1 MILSLSCD
9 APEFLNAIVI
19 IKKVLVIAQIM
30 APIVLIIL
38 SSIDIAKAVMA
49 GNEDDIM
56 RHVRKFPKRLLSL
69 SVIYFVPIIINFTV
83 SLAQDISEYSE
94 CYANATEE
102 NVLIAYQNKA
112 EDLVATAEK
121 QKTRKSLSSAR
132 GYLSRLS
139 DEELVNAF
147 NERLNTVEAAIK
159 AKEDEEKKSRIEKLK
174 EDLAQFIQ
182 NAQSVASYGNSSG
195 SIDNPLGL
203 PYYSQ
208 CDSRWPCYQGYNS
221 CRAACGYNSLAM
233 VISGLTKDSKITTL
247 TIFKDYNLSGPGCNA
262 GGGYDTFNYVNTYSH
277 GSTSDVVKKYNLKTQ
292 AVFGYGSG
300 LSDSQKISKLKDS
313 LRQNHAIIL
322 NVPNHYIVLAGIDKN
337 QNIYVLDPANAS
349 NNGAYNDSNFI
360 NKFKYYNGGSEFRA
374 AYEYYK

>member
-9 APEFLNAIVI
+9 APEFLNTIVI

-139 DEELVNAF
+139 DEELINAF

-159 AKEDEEKKSRIEKLK
+159 AKEDEEKKSRIEKWK
-174 EDLAQFIQ
+174 EQLATLVKSNAYFQ
-182 NAQSVASYGNSSG
+182 NSYGA
-195 SIDNPLGL
+195 IENPVGL
-203 PYYSQ
+203 PYYNQ
-208 CDSRWPCYQGYNS
+208 GDSRYKSHTINGTFFNIQNNGCGYVSFAMIAAGLKDNPNIIPQTVLDKWFHGYN
-221 CRAACGYNSLAM
+221 GYLGTAPFVN
-233 VISGLTKDSKITTL
+233 G
-247 TIFKDYNLSGPGCNA
+247 
-262 GGGYDTFNYVNTYSH
+262 TFAN
-277 GSTSDVVKKYNLKTQ
+277 KFNLKYTS
-292 AVFGYGSG
+292 VFDSSGGPTESQKQTVLNELKKGHPCVALVPHHYITLAGMKDNYIYILDPGDYSKNGKYTYEQFRNKYGSFG
-300 LSDSQKISKLKDS
+300 M
-313 LRQNHAIIL
+313 A
-322 NVPNHYIVLAGIDKN
+322 VC
-337 QNIYVLDPANAS
+337 
-349 NNGAYNDSNFI
+349 
-360 NKFKYYNGGSEFRA
+360 
-374 AYEYYK
+374 YYK